1 MALSSEASVA
11 AAPAVL
17 DSGAVAG
24 SRTML
29 AWRLASVGL
38 FCGLWEIAGRIPI
51 NPAFPPFSDTL
62 VAFLQMIGDGSL
74 PVAYFI
80 TLQPLVLGVV
90 ISATLG
96 VTLGVL
102 IGMRRT
108 AEWLIA
114 PIF

>member
-38 FCGLWEIAGRIPI
+38 FCLLWEIAGR
-51 NPAFPPFSDTL
+51 A
-62 VAFLQMIGDGSL
+62 G
-74 PVAYFI
+74 
-80 TLQPLVLGVV
+80 
-90 ISATLG
+90 
-96 VTLGVL
+96 
-102 IGMRRT
+102 
-108 AEWLIA
+108 
-114 PIF
+114 